1 VVGDRY
7 AVPLVKIE
15 IDPKNVRILGD
26 PARRDRPGL
35 PFRYRLYIAGALAA
49 AEFAL
54 VVSGIVS
61 WFHWYVAV
69 IVGFV
74 LIAGWWELRRRIR
87 SARIRQA
94 TQIVALSQVLLAV
107 VLVVVPVS
115 VLAAGVVAVVAIL
128 MAAMLMLGRRA

>member
-1 VVGDRY
+1 
-7 AVPLVKIE
+7 VKIE

-26 PARRDRPGL
+26 PAARARTGL
-35 PFRYRLYIAGALAA
+35 PFRYRLYIAAAIAA

-54 VVSGIVS
+54 VVSKVVS
-61 WFHWYVAV
+61 WLHWYVAV

-74 LIAGWWELRRRIR
+74 LIAGWWESRRRFR
-87 SARIRQA
+87 SPRLRQV
-94 TQIVALSQVLLAV
+94 TQVIALSQILLAL

-115 VLAAGVVAVVAIL
+115 ILAAGAVLIVAIL